1 MNGIELLAPAGDLG
15 CVETALYFGA
25 DAVYFG
31 GPGFQ
36 LRAPKVGFS
45 MEDVGK
51 ALRLVHEKGK
61 KAYVTVNAFA
71 RTDELEAIG
80 EYAKALD
87 ALGVDAVIVADLGTL
102 TAVKKAAPSLAVHIS
117 TQANCTNALAAQT
130 YYDLG
135 ASRVVLAREL
145 TLGEIALLRE
155 KTPRKLE
162 LECFVHGAM
171 CMSYSGRCM
180 ISAFL
185 NGRSA
190 NRGGCTQPCRWEYAL
205 MEKTRPG
212 EYFPV
217 FEDASGTAILSSHDL
232 CCIEFLD
239 QLAEAGVCSFK
250 IEGRMK
256 TNYYVAAVVD
266 AYRRAMDGTLDV
278 PACRALLDAV
288 THRPY
293 SSGFYF
299 GQEKLLHFNDGV
311 YHTDAVFVAEVLS
324 WQGGI
329 AAVRQRNRFAVGET
343 LSILSPASCGLSFP
357 VERIENEDGA
367 EQSAAPHPMQILRI
381 PCPYPVKKGDLLRRF
396 EGEKGN

>member
-1 MNGIELLAPAGDLG
+1 MKNIELLAPAGDLA
-15 CVETALYFGA
+15 CVDAALYFGA

-36 LRAPKVGFS
+36 LRAAKAGFS
-45 MEDVGK
+45 MEDVHG
-51 ALRLVHEKGK
+51 AVTRIHAKGK
-61 KAYVTVNAFA
+61 RAYVTVNVFA
-71 RTDELEAIG
+71 RGDELGAIG
-80 EYAKALD
+80 EYAKALRESR
-87 ALGVDAVIVADLGTL
+87 VDAVIVSDLGAL
-102 TAVKKAAPSLAVHIS
+102 AAIKKAAPDLEVHIS
-117 TQANCTNALAAQT
+117 TQANCTNHLAAQT

-145 TLGEIALLRE
+145 TIEEIALLRA
-155 KTPRKLE
+155 KTPKELE

-171 CMSYSGRCM
+171 CMSYSGRCL
-180 ISAFL
+180 ISAYL

-190 NRGGCTQPCRWEYAL
+190 NRGACTQPCRWEYAL

-217 FEDASGTAILSSHDL
+217 LEDESGSAILSAHDL

-239 QLAEAGVCSFK
+239 KLAEAGVSSFK

-266 AYRRAMDGTLDV
+266 AYRRAIDGTLDI
-278 PACRALLDAV
+278 PSCRALLDAV

-299 GQEKLLHFNDGV
+299 GREKLGHYNDGA
-311 YHTDAVFVAEVLS
+311 YRSDAVFAAEVLS
-324 WQGGI
+324 WENGT
-329 AAVRQRNRFAVGET
+329 ALVRQRNRFAVGET
-343 LSILSPASCGLSFP
+343 LEILSPASFGLSFP
-357 VERIENEDGA
+357 VTRITDENGIP
-367 EQSAAPHPMQILRI
+367 QTVAPHPMQILRI
-381 PCPYPVKKGDLLRRF
+381 PCPHPVHAGDLLRRR
-396 EGEKGN
+396 EA